1 LITITQ
7 RSNITSILRKHAD
20 TLWGIVRASKI
31 VLFQAHAASLIL
43 SVVDAILQLHLQAN
57 KMILVKPNSQLSAS
71 EIHTE
76 PMWKGL
82 RIPKREKNRSTTWHS
97 IIFGM

>member
-1 LITITQ
+1 
-7 RSNITSILRKHAD
+7 
-20 TLWGIVRASKI
+20 
-31 VLFQAHAASLIL
+31 
-43 SVVDAILQLHLQAN
+43 
-57 KMILVKPNSQLSAS
+57 MILVKPNSQLSAS